1 MDNLL
6 NFKSKK
12 ERDDF
17 LIALVVIALFG
28 LLFWWLFT
36 DKEVVPIQ
44 KKIDEVVAVATIVDT
59 DGDGIADDKD
69 KCPNLAGT
77 AVNDGCPNDADGDG
91 VADVDDKCPELA
103 GSPTNNGCP
112 KDADGDGVPDKKDD
126 CPELA
131 GVIEN
136 DGCPADSDGDGV
148 YDKDDKCPNRIGPPS
163 RGGCP
168 ELKMEEAEKAI
179 LAEAMQSVE
188 FQTGSSI
195 LVGNSKAT
203 LNQII
208 GVLRK
213 YPAAK
218 MTIVGHTDNQGDVQ
232 ANMELSNNRAKACY
246 DFIASQGI
254 PRRRLS
260 YEGQG
265 QSMPLYS
272 NDTPQGRQKNRRVEF
287 KMHY

>member
-1 MDNLL
+1 MNNLL
-6 NFKSKK
+6 NFKNKK

-36 DKEVVPIQ
+36 DKEVMPIQ
-44 KKIDEVVAVATIVDT
+44 EQIDEVVAVAEVVDT
-59 DGDGIADDKD
+59 DGDGIADEND
-69 KCPNLAGT
+69 KCPNLVGT
-77 AVNDGCPNDADGDG
+77 IVNDGCPTDTDGDG
-91 VADVDDKCPELA
+91 IADVDDKCPQLA
-103 GSPTNNGCP
+103 GSAINKGCP
-112 KDADGDGVPDKKDD
+112 VDTDGDGVADNQDD

-131 GVIEN
+131 GVSEN
-136 DGCPADSDGDGV
+136 NGCPADSDGDGV
-148 YDKDDKCPNRIGPPS
+148 YDKDDKCPNRIGPIS

-168 ELKMEEAEKAI
+168 ELKIDEAEKAI
-179 LAEAMQSVE
+179 LAKAMQAVE

-195 LVGNSKAT
+195 LAGDSKTT

-213 YPAAK
+213 YPGAK

-265 QSMPLYS
+265 QSLPIYS
-272 NDTPQGRQKNRRVEF
+272 NDTAQGRQKNRRVEF